1 MPQGR
6 RCEVNETA
14 RDVIGEI
21 EQLAIS
27 ALCHQP
33 IDFDDAEAHFRKTAG
48 QIVEKAICIVEPYQ
62 LGKIAAIISA
72 IVANSAER
80 RDGATGKGGEK

>member
-1 MPQGR
+1 M
-6 RCEVNETA
+6 NETA

-33 IDFDDAEAHFRKTAG
+33 FDFDEAEAHFRKTAG
-48 QIVEKAICIVEPYQ
+48 QIVEKAICIVEREQ
-62 LGKIAAIISA
+62 LGKIAAA
-72 IVANSAER
+72 IASMCPVDYSEG
-80 RDGATGKGGEK
+80 GAK

>member
-1 MPQGR
+1 M
-6 RCEVNETA
+6 NETA

-72 IVANSAER
+72 IVANAAER
-80 RDGATGKGGEK
+80 RAGATEKGGAK

>member
-1 MPQGR
+1 M
-6 RCEVNETA
+6 NETA

-33 IDFDDAEAHFRKTAG
+33 IDFDDAEAHFRKAAG
-48 QIVEKAICIVEPYQ
+48 KIVEKAICIVEREQ
-62 LGKIAAIISA
+62 LGKIAAA
-72 IVANSAER
+72 IASMCPVDYSEG
-80 RDGATGKGGEK
+80 GAK

>member
-1 MPQGR
+1 M
-6 RCEVNETA
+6 NETA

-33 IDFDDAEAHFRKTAG
+33 FDFDEAEAHFRKTAG
-48 QIVEKAICIVEPYQ
+48 QIVEKAIRIVEPYQ
-62 LGKIAAIISA
+62 LGKIAAVITA
-72 IVANSAER
+72 IVAKADER
-80 RDGATGKGGEK
+80 RAGETKKGGAR